1 MPECVDDG
9 TNGWTAEDEAADND
23 FEQAEAEIES
33 EFPIS
38 AEPELVEVKPLEDS
52 ASTESEDRTPHLT
65 STVCDVCLELNLT
78 TKVHVEKCERC
89 EQAFCFHYAS
99 NVDARYCVNCMSDI
113 SMTKQV
119 ISKEYIHRDEK
130 ERITS
135 VYRRRAREVQIK
147 GLSWLFAQRKIT
159 ELSDVELDLS
169 IEYHRNI
176 MILMIDEQERRRNAR
191 IHRYAGVK
199 VHIPTPSTTSV
210 IDTTRTTVKKTRTI
224 SKNKAE
230 EQLNAL
236 LASMLGGGKKAVDIM
251 AILKGK

>member
-1 MPECVDDG
+1 
-9 TNGWTAEDEAADND
+9 
-23 FEQAEAEIES
+23 
-33 EFPIS
+33 
-38 AEPELVEVKPLEDS
+38 
-52 ASTESEDRTPHLT
+52 
-65 STVCDVCLELNLT
+65 
-78 TKVHVEKCERC
+78 
-89 EQAFCFHYAS
+89 
-99 NVDARYCVNCMSDI
+99 
-113 SMTKQV
+113 
-119 ISKEYIHRDEK
+119 
-130 ERITS
+130 
-135 VYRRRAREVQIK
+135 
-147 GLSWLFAQRKIT
+147 
-159 ELSDVELDLS
+159 
-169 IEYHRNI
+169 